1 MKRVLSTLS
10 VCALALAGLAGCA
23 STPSDEA
30 AGPAATSASPTSGGT
45 SGPTSGGTSAGGTAD
60 GAGTYTMAQVQQH
73 NSAESCWTAIND
85 QVYDVTEWIGSHPGG
100 AARIKGLCGTEGT
113 QAFMGQH
120 EGASRPQERLS
131 SFQIGTLSN

>member
-1 MKRVLSTLS
+1 MKRVLSTLT
-10 VCALALAGLAGCA
+10 VCTLALAGLGGCA

-30 AGPAATSASPTSGGT
+30 AAPPATTAA
-45 SGPTSGGTSAGGTAD
+45 PTSGGTSAGDTAD

-100 AARIKGLCGTEGT
+100 AARIKGLCGTDGT